1 MAVATSSPP
10 TTPVTLDEYEGH
22 YEIIDGKVVE
32 TPAMGAFEG
41 WIASELNVILG
52 SFAKANRLGIVV
64 VETLFLIDRGR
75 DLQRRPDLAFISADR
90 WPINRRVPR
99 TAAWDVIPDLA
110 VEVISPTNTAKEVMD
125 KLAAY
130 FRAGVRLVWVVYPNH
145 EQVYV
150 YDSPTSV
157 RILKVGNELD
167 GGAVLPGFRLPLTEL
182 FVPEAET
189 PPAP

>member
-1 MAVATSSPP
+1 M
-10 TTPVTLDEYEGH
+10 
-22 YEIIDGKVVE
+22 
-32 TPAMGAFEG
+32 
-41 WIASELNVILG
+41 
-52 SFAKANRLGIVV
+52 ANR
-64 VETLFLIDRGR
+64 VEILFRLFALPKRE
-75 DLQRRPDLAFISADR
+75 RRPDLAYVSYDR
-90 WPINRRVPR
+90 WPRDRPFPS
-99 TAAWDVIPDLA
+99 AAVWDVIPDLA
-110 VEVISPTNTAKEVMD
+110 VEVISSTNTAKQIMD

-130 FRAGVRLVWVVYPNH
+130 FRVGVRLAWVIYPDH